1 MKTPVLSA
9 IGFAVKRPVPLI
21 IVHIFVVPFLSQE
34 VEGTVAVNLWAVMTV
49 AQGCFL
55 YLQFSNLLNLH
66 FVYLVCGALPYI
78 EHFVHYITDSRKLR

>member
-1 MKTPVLSA
+1 MKTLVLSA

-21 IVHIFVVPFLSQE
+21 NAHFFAVQFSHKNLF
-34 VEGTVAVNLWAVMTV
+34 GAVAVNLWAVMTV

-78 EHFVHYITDSRKLR
+78 EHFVHYLTDSVKLR